1 MISQS
6 RLKTLKNSLNNEFNI
21 LTTSYSVQN
30 YIESWMRKNHE
41 YSSGLFTD
49 SRCSE
54 AYRDAVS
61 YIESEVNSRYT
72 KIAEEINKEIDELN
86 SIISYSSNSSSFS
99 DFNLEH
105 LAVGAGAGLGA
116 AILLGGPV
124 GWLVGIG
131 ALFGAAYN
139 SSQKKKELINRILD
153 IAEKINN
160 EAINKISDILNK
172 LILPEPKK
180 IAIKKATAP
189 QTQVVSKPETQV
201 LSTEQTA
208 IKNFLEKRGIKYLVH
223 FTDKKNYD
231 SIMKN
236 GILSIS
242 EAGRRGI
249 FVNIKDNN
257 ISSHKVDSIMRSD
270 NRDYIS
276 LSITNVNKD
285 LIRAYRAS
293 GRINNVIVIYIDAR
307 ILWEDIEKDRIYC
320 NMNASK
326 NEVSFGRGLDSF
338 ENMFAPI
345 VSQTDFM
352 TGIKTTYDRNRDGRK
367 QNETTNPRAEIL
379 FEKRVDPKY
388 FIDPIEEY

>member
-6 RLKTLKNSLNNEFNI
+6 RLKTLKKSLNNKFNV

-54 AYRDAVS
+54 AYHDAVS

-72 KIAEEINKEIDELN
+72 KIAEEINTEIDELN
-86 SIISYSSNSSSFS
+86 SIISYSSSSSSFS

-180 IAIKKATAP
+180 IAIKKAIAP
-189 QTQVVSKPETQV
+189 QVQVVSEHETQM
-201 LSTEQTA
+201 LSTDRSA
-208 IKNFLEKRGIKYLVH
+208 IKNSLEKRGIKYLVH

-257 ISSHKVDSIMRSD
+257 ISSHKVDSIMKSD

-276 LSITNVNKD
+276 LSVTNVNKD

-293 GRINNVIVIYIDAR
+293 GRINNVIVIYIDSR

>member
-6 RLKTLKNSLNNEFNI
+6 RLKTLKKSLNNKFNV

-72 KIAEEINKEIDELN
+72 KIAEEINTEIDELN

-180 IAIKKATAP
+180 IAIKKAIAP
-189 QTQVVSKPETQV
+189 QIQVVSEHETQG
-201 LSTEQTA
+201 LSTEQFA

-257 ISSHKVDSIMRSD
+257 ISSHKVDSIMKSD

-276 LSITNVNKD
+276 LSVTNVNKD

-293 GRINNVIVIYIDAR
+293 GRINNVIVIYIDSS
-307 ILWEDIEKDRIYC
+307 ILWEDIGKDRIYC

-345 VSQTDFM
+345 VYQTNFM

>member
-6 RLKTLKNSLNNEFNI
+6 RLKTLKKSLNNKFNV

-54 AYRDAVS
+54 AYHDAVS

-72 KIAEEINKEIDELN
+72 KIAEEINTEIDELN
-86 SIISYSSNSSSFS
+86 SIISYSSSSSSFS

-180 IAIKKATAP
+180 IAIKKAIAP
-189 QTQVVSKPETQV
+189 QVQVVSEHETQV
-201 LSTEQTA
+201 LSTEQSA

-257 ISSHKVDSIMRSD
+257 ISSHKVDSIMKSD

-276 LSITNVNKD
+276 LSVTNVNKD

-293 GRINNVIVIYIDAR
+293 GRINNVIVIYIDSR

>member
-6 RLKTLKNSLNNEFNI
+6 RLKTLKKSLDNEFNV

-72 KIAEEINKEIDELN
+72 KIAEEINTEIDELN

-180 IAIKKATAP
+180 IAIKKAITP
-189 QTQVVSKPETQV
+189 QIQVVSEHETQV
-201 LSTEQTA
+201 LSTEQST

-257 ISSHKVDSIMRSD
+257 ISSHKVDSIMKSD

-293 GRINNVIVIYIDAR
+293 GRINNVIVIYIDSR

>member
-6 RLKTLKNSLNNEFNI
+6 RLKTLKKSLNNEFNV
-21 LTTSYSVQN
+21 LTTSYLVQN

-72 KIAEEINKEIDELN
+72 KIAEEINTEIDELN

-180 IAIKKATAP
+180 IAIKKAIAP
-189 QTQVVSKPETQV
+189 QIQVVSEHETQV
-201 LSTEQTA
+201 LSTEQYA
-208 IKNFLEKRGIKYLVH
+208 IRNFLEKRGIKYLVH

-257 ISSHKVDSIMRSD
+257 ISSHKVDSIMKSD

-276 LSITNVNKD
+276 LSVTNVNED

-293 GRINNVIVIYIDAR
+293 GRINNVIVIYIDSK
-307 ILWEDIEKDRIYC
+307 ILWEDIGKDRIYC

-345 VSQTDFM
+345 VCQNGFM

>member
-6 RLKTLKNSLNNEFNI
+6 RLKTLKKSLNNEFNV

-72 KIAEEINKEIDELN
+72 KIAEEINTEIDELN

-180 IAIKKATAP
+180 IAIKKAIAP
-189 QTQVVSKPETQV
+189 QIQVVSEHETQV
-201 LSTEQTA
+201 LSTEQFA
-208 IKNFLEKRGIKYLVH
+208 IKNFLAKRGIKYLVH

-257 ISSHKVDSIMRSD
+257 ISSHKVDSIMKSD

-276 LSITNVNKD
+276 LSITNVNED

-293 GRINNVIVIYIDAR
+293 GRINNVIVIRIDSR
-307 ILWEDIEKDRIYC
+307 ILWEDIGKDRIYC

-345 VSQTDFM
+345 VYQTNFM

>member
-6 RLKTLKNSLNNEFNI
+6 RLKTLKKSLNNEFNV

-72 KIAEEINKEIDELN
+72 KIAEEINTEIDELN
-86 SIISYSSNSSSFS
+86 SIISYGSNSSSFS

-180 IAIKKATAP
+180 IAIKKAIAP
-189 QTQVVSKPETQV
+189 QIQVVSEHETQV
-201 LSTEQTA
+201 LSTEQSA

-257 ISSHKVDSIMRSD
+257 ISSHKVDSIMKSD

-276 LSITNVNKD
+276 LSVTNVNKD

-293 GRINNVIVIYIDAR
+293 GRINNVIVIYIDSR

-326 NEVSFGRGLDSF
+326 NEVSFGHGLDSF

-345 VSQTDFM
+345 VYQTNFM

>member
-1 MISQS
+1 MICQS
-6 RLKTLKNSLNNEFNI
+6 RLKTLKKSLNNEFNV

-72 KIAEEINKEIDELN
+72 KIAEEINTEIDELN
-86 SIISYSSNSSSFS
+86 SIISCSSNSSSFS
-99 DFNLEH
+99 DFNLKH
-105 LAVGAGAGLGA
+105 LAVGAGVGLGA

-180 IAIKKATAP
+180 IAIKKAIAP
-189 QTQVVSKPETQV
+189 QIQVVSEHETQV
-201 LSTEQTA
+201 LSTKQYA

-242 EAGRRGI
+242 EAGRRGV

-257 ISSHKVDSIMRSD
+257 ISSHKVDSIMKSD

-276 LSITNVNKD
+276 LSVTNVNKD

-293 GRINNVIVIYIDAR
+293 GRINNVIVIYIDSR
-307 ILWEDIEKDRIYC
+307 ILWKDIGKDRIYC

>member
-6 RLKTLKNSLNNEFNI
+6 RLKTLKKSLNNKFNV

-49 SRCSE
+49 SSCSE
-54 AYRDAVS
+54 AYHDAVS

-72 KIAEEINKEIDELN
+72 KIAEEINTEIDELN

-180 IAIKKATAP
+180 IAIKKAIAP
-189 QTQVVSKPETQV
+189 QIQVVSEHETQV
-201 LSTEQTA
+201 LSTEQSA

-242 EAGRRGI
+242 EAGRRGV

-257 ISSHKVDSIMRSD
+257 ISSHKVDSIMKSD

-276 LSITNVNKD
+276 LSVTNVNKD

-293 GRINNVIVIYIDAR
+293 GRINNVIVIYIDSR

>member
-6 RLKTLKNSLNNEFNI
+6 RLKTLKKSLNNEFNV

-72 KIAEEINKEIDELN
+72 KIAEEINTEIDELN

-180 IAIKKATAP
+180 IAIKKAIAP
-189 QTQVVSKPETQV
+189 QIQVVSEHETQV
-201 LSTEQTA
+201 LFTEQSA

-257 ISSHKVDSIMRSD
+257 ISSHKVDSIMKSD

-276 LSITNVNKD
+276 LSVTNVNKD

-293 GRINNVIVIYIDAR
+293 GRINNVIVIYIDSR

>member
-6 RLKTLKNSLNNEFNI
+6 RLKTLKKSLNNEFNV
-21 LTTSYSVQN
+21 LTTSYLVQN

-72 KIAEEINKEIDELN
+72 KIAEEINTEIDELN
-86 SIISYSSNSSSFS
+86 SIISCSSNSSSFS
-99 DFNLEH
+99 DFNLKH

-180 IAIKKATAP
+180 IAIKKAITP
-189 QTQVVSKPETQV
+189 QIQVVSEHETQV
-201 LSTEQTA
+201 LSTEQST

-257 ISSHKVDSIMRSD
+257 ISSHKVDSIMKSD

-276 LSITNVNKD
+276 LSVTNVNED

-293 GRINNVIVIYIDAR
+293 GRINNVIVIYIDSR

-326 NEVSFGRGLDSF
+326 NEVSFGRDLDSF

-345 VSQTDFM
+345 V

>member
-6 RLKTLKNSLNNEFNI
+6 RLKTLKKSLDNKFNV

-72 KIAEEINKEIDELN
+72 KIAEEINTEIDELN

-180 IAIKKATAP
+180 IAIKKAIAP
-189 QTQVVSKPETQV
+189 QIQVVSEHETQV
-201 LSTEQTA
+201 LFTEQSA

-257 ISSHKVDSIMRSD
+257 ISSHKVDSIMKSD

-276 LSITNVNKD
+276 LSVTNVNKD

-293 GRINNVIVIYIDAR
+293 GRINNVIVIYIDSR

>member
-6 RLKTLKNSLNNEFNI
+6 RLKTLKKSLNNKFNV

-72 KIAEEINKEIDELN
+72 KIAEEINTEIDELN

-105 LAVGAGAGLGA
+105 LAFGAGAGLGA

-180 IAIKKATAP
+180 IAIKKAIAP
-189 QTQVVSKPETQV
+189 QIQVVSEHETQV
-201 LSTEQTA
+201 LSTEQSA

-257 ISSHKVDSIMRSD
+257 ISSHKVDSIMKSD

-276 LSITNVNKD
+276 LSVTNVNKD

-293 GRINNVIVIYIDAR
+293 GRINNVIVIYIDSR

>member
-1 MISQS
+1 MICQS
-6 RLKTLKNSLNNEFNI
+6 RLKTLKKSLNNEFNV

-54 AYRDAVS
+54 AYRNAVS

-72 KIAEEINKEIDELN
+72 KIAEEINTEIDELN

-180 IAIKKATAP
+180 IAIKKAITP
-189 QTQVVSKPETQV
+189 QIQVVSEHETQV
-201 LSTEQTA
+201 LSTEQST

-257 ISSHKVDSIMRSD
+257 ISSHKVDSIMKSD

-293 GRINNVIVIYIDAR
+293 GRINNVIVIYIDSR

>member
-6 RLKTLKNSLNNEFNI
+6 RLKTLKKSLNNKFNV

-72 KIAEEINKEIDELN
+72 KIAEEINTEIDELN
-86 SIISYSSNSSSFS
+86 SIISYGSNSSSFS

-180 IAIKKATAP
+180 IAIKKAIAP
-189 QTQVVSKPETQV
+189 QIQVVSEHETQV
-201 LSTEQTA
+201 LSTEQSA

-257 ISSHKVDSIMRSD
+257 ISSHKVDSIMKSD

-276 LSITNVNKD
+276 LSVTNVNKD

-293 GRINNVIVIYIDAR
+293 GRINNVIVIYIDSR

-345 VSQTDFM
+345 VYQTNFM

>member
-6 RLKTLKNSLNNEFNI
+6 RLKTLKKSLNNEFNV
-21 LTTSYSVQN
+21 LTISDSVEN

-72 KIAEEINKEIDELN
+72 KIAEEINTEIDELN
-86 SIISYSSNSSSFS
+86 SIISHNSNSSSFS
-99 DFNLEH
+99 DFYLKH

-131 ALFGAAYN
+131 ALFGPAYN

-180 IAIKKATAP
+180 IAIKKAIAP
-189 QTQVVSKPETQV
+189 QIQVVSEHETQD
-201 LSTEQTA
+201 LSTEQSA

-257 ISSHKVDSIMRSD
+257 ISSHKVDSIMKSD

-276 LSITNVNKD
+276 LSITNVNED

-293 GRINNVIVIYIDAR
+293 GRINNVIVIKIDSK
-307 ILWEDIEKDRIYC
+307 ILWEDIGKDRIYC

-345 VSQTDFM
+345 VSQTNFM
-352 TGIKTTYDRNRDGRK
+352 TGIKTIYDRNRDGRK

>member
-6 RLKTLKNSLNNEFNI
+6 RLKTLKKSLNNEFNV
-21 LTTSYSVQN
+21 LTTSDSVQN

-99 DFNLEH
+99 DFNLKH

-180 IAIKKATAP
+180 IAIKKAIAP
-189 QTQVVSKPETQV
+189 QIQVVSEHETQD
-201 LSTEQTA
+201 LSTEQSA

-257 ISSHKVDSIMRSD
+257 ISSHKVDSIMKSD

-276 LSITNVNKD
+276 LSITNVNED

-293 GRINNVIVIYIDAR
+293 GRINKVIVIYIDSR
-307 ILWEDIEKDRIYC
+307 ILWKDIGKDRIYC

-352 TGIKTTYDRNRDGRK
+352 TRIKTTYDRNRDGRK

-379 FEKRVDPKY
+379 FEKRVDPN
-388 FIDPIEEY
+388 FIDSIEEY

>member
-1 MISQS
+1 MICQSQ
-6 RLKTLKNSLNNEFNI
+6 LKTLKKSLNNEFNV

-72 KIAEEINKEIDELN
+72 KIAEEINTEIDELN

-180 IAIKKATAP
+180 IAIKKAITP
-189 QTQVVSKPETQV
+189 QIQVVSEHETQV
-201 LSTEQTA
+201 LSTEQST

-242 EAGRRGI
+242 EARRRGI

-257 ISSHKVDSIMRSD
+257 ISSHKVDSIMKSD

-293 GRINNVIVIYIDAR
+293 GRINNVIVIYIDSR

-326 NEVSFGRGLDSF
+326 NEVSFGRDLDSF

-345 VSQTDFM
+345 VSQTVFM

>member
-6 RLKTLKNSLNNEFNI
+6 RLKTLKKSLDNKFNV

-72 KIAEEINKEIDELN
+72 KIAEEINTEIDELN

-180 IAIKKATAP
+180 IAIKKAIAP
-189 QTQVVSKPETQV
+189 QIQVVSEHETQV
-201 LSTEQTA
+201 LFTEQSA

-257 ISSHKVDSIMRSD
+257 ISSHKVDSIMKSD

-276 LSITNVNKD
+276 LSVTNVNKD

-293 GRINNVIVIYIDAR
+293 GRINNVIVIYIDSR

-326 NEVSFGRGLDSF
+326 NKVSFGRGLDSF

-379 FEKRVDPKY
+379 FEKSVDSKY

>member
-6 RLKTLKNSLNNEFNI
+6 RLKTLKKSLNNEFNV
-21 LTTSYSVQN
+21 LTTSDSVQN

-72 KIAEEINKEIDELN
+72 KIAEEINTEIDELN

-99 DFNLEH
+99 DFNLKH

-180 IAIKKATAP
+180 IAIKKAIAP
-189 QTQVVSKPETQV
+189 QIQVVSEHETQV
-201 LSTEQTA
+201 LSTEQST
-208 IKNFLEKRGIKYLVH
+208 IKNFWEKIGIY
-223 FTDKKNYD
+223 
-231 SIMKN
+231 
-236 GILSIS
+236 
-242 EAGRRGI
+242 
-249 FVNIKDNN
+249 
-257 ISSHKVDSIMRSD
+257 
-270 NRDYIS
+270 
-276 LSITNVNKD
+276 
-285 LIRAYRAS
+285 
-293 GRINNVIVIYIDAR
+293 
-307 ILWEDIEKDRIYC
+307 
-320 NMNASK
+320 
-326 NEVSFGRGLDSF
+326 
-338 ENMFAPI
+338 
-345 VSQTDFM
+345 
-352 TGIKTTYDRNRDGRK
+352 
-367 QNETTNPRAEIL
+367 
-379 FEKRVDPKY
+379 
-388 FIDPIEEY
+388 

>member
-6 RLKTLKNSLNNEFNI
+6 RLKTLKKSLDNEFNV

-61 YIESEVNSRYT
+61 YIESKVNSRYT
-72 KIAEEINKEIDELN
+72 KIAEEINTEIDELN

-180 IAIKKATAP
+180 IAIKKAITP
-189 QTQVVSKPETQV
+189 QIQVVSEHETQV
-201 LSTEQTA
+201 LSTEQST

-242 EAGRRGI
+242 EARRRGI

-257 ISSHKVDSIMRSD
+257 ISSHKVDSIMKSD

-293 GRINNVIVIYIDAR
+293 GRINNVIVIYIDSR

-326 NEVSFGRGLDSF
+326 NEVSFGRDLDSF

>member
-6 RLKTLKNSLNNEFNI
+6 RLKTLKKSLNNEFNV
-21 LTTSYSVQN
+21 LTTSYLVQN

-49 SRCSE
+49 SRCYE

-72 KIAEEINKEIDELN
+72 KIAEEINTEIDELN
-86 SIISYSSNSSSFS
+86 SIISCSSNSSSFS
-99 DFNLEH
+99 DFNLKH

-139 SSQKKKELINRILD
+139 SSQKKKELIDRILD

-180 IAIKKATAP
+180 IAIKKAIAP
-189 QTQVVSKPETQV
+189 QIQVVSEHETQN
-201 LSTEQTA
+201 LSTEQSA

-257 ISSHKVDSIMRSD
+257 ISSHKVDSIMKSD

-276 LSITNVNKD
+276 LSVTNVNED

-293 GRINNVIVIYIDAR
+293 GRINNVIVIKIDSK
-307 ILWEDIEKDRIYC
+307 ILWEDIGKDRIYC

-345 VSQTDFM
+345 VSQTGFM

>member
-6 RLKTLKNSLNNEFNI
+6 RLKTLKKSLNNKFNV

-72 KIAEEINKEIDELN
+72 KIAEEINTEIDELN

-153 IAEKINN
+153 IAEK
-160 EAINKISDILNK
+160 LTMK
-172 LILPEPKK
+172 LL
-180 IAIKKATAP
+180 IKF
-189 QTQVVSKPETQV
+189 Q
-201 LSTEQTA
+201 
-208 IKNFLEKRGIKYLVH
+208 
-223 FTDKKNYD
+223 
-231 SIMKN
+231 
-236 GILSIS
+236 
-242 EAGRRGI
+242 I
-249 FVNIKDNN
+249 F
-257 ISSHKVDSIMRSD
+257 
-270 NRDYIS
+270 
-276 LSITNVNKD
+276 
-285 LIRAYRAS
+285 
-293 GRINNVIVIYIDAR
+293 
-307 ILWEDIEKDRIYC
+307 
-320 NMNASK
+320 
-326 NEVSFGRGLDSF
+326 
-338 ENMFAPI
+338 
-345 VSQTDFM
+345 
-352 TGIKTTYDRNRDGRK
+352 
-367 QNETTNPRAEIL
+367 
-379 FEKRVDPKY
+379 
-388 FIDPIEEY
+388 